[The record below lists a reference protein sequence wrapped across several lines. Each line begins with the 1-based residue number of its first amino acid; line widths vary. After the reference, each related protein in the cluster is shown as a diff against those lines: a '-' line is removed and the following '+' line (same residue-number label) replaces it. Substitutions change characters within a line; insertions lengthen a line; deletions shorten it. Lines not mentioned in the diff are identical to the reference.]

1 MLSPAA
7 MLSLLFQR
15 SQELPHV
22 AKTHCDMCV
31 AGSIDAGFESL
42 PQVGVRHVVAAGV
55 NGPRLVSGRWMSIH
69 LVSLQCLTYL

>member
-1 MLSPAA
+1 

-15 SQELPHV
+15 SKELPHV
-22 AKTHCDMCV
+22 AKTHCDMYV

-42 PQVGVRHVVAAGV
+42 PLVGVRHVVAAGL